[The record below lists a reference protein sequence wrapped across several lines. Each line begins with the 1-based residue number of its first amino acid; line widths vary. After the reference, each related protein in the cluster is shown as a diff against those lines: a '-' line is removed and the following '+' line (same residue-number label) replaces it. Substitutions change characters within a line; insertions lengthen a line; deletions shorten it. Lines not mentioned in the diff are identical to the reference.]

1 MSESRKKR
9 FGEWVNG
16 CLGSAL
22 RRRDRFWE
30 ELFAAW
36 FSNKADNGRQPS
48 HTRFADPFTPLA
60 ARALSNG
67 ELIKGFEL
75 DNGHVFLDF
84 NGGFPFR
91 VFRLGL

>member
-1 MSESRKKR
+1 MGVSGVGVEKARSLLGRA
-9 FGEWVNG
+9 FGS
-16 CLGSAL
+16 LGSQTKLTTGA
-22 RRRDRFWE
+22 
-30 ELFAAW
+30 
-36 FSNKADNGRQPS
+36 NPPT
-48 HTRFADPFTPLA
+48 HRFAGPFTPLA